1 MKFNKSFIEDQFRG
15 FEVAKNKGNN
25 VVAVRVK
32 KNDEIIAVWKVR
44 DQRLLDTVI
53 AQAIHTAITHN
64 IVQCGTV

>member
-53 AQAIHTAITHN
+53 AQAINTAITHN